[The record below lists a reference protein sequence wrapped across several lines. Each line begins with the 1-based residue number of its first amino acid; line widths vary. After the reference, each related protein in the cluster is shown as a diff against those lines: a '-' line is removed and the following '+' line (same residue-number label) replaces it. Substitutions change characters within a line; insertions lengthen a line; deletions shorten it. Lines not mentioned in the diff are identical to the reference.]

1 MDQEAIGSSFHEAT
15 NNPISSLFL
24 VLINTL
30 VANKRSLGS
39 NADYPSDY
47 GPRLNDGNDFDFI
60 IVGAG
65 SAGSVVASR
74 LSENRSWKI
83 LLIETGSYPS
93 LESEVPALTLSLQK
107 TKEDWNYEYEPS
119 AYVRFK
125 EKMPCPRGKGLGGS
139 SLINYFLYTRGNRDD
154 YDNWAKSGN
163 VGWDSDSLFQFHRRI
178 ENIQGV
184 NSHKFGTDG
193 KLKLTKLEN
202 EPLIP
207 SIVDAYKELGYPHD
221 YNDGNPLGRSTGI
234 LTVSNGRRQNVAKAY
249 LGMEVKDRSNLFVVL
264 NAHVTKVLID
274 TSLSASGVEV
284 RLGKKLLTIHSKKE
298 VILSAG
304 AVNSPQILM
313 NSGIGPKTHLE
324 GLGIKVLKDL
334 PVGENLQDHALFPG
348 LFYKLQKSALIPVF
362 KEPNIDNLYDYLIHG
377 KGPLTALG
385 TIFVGFVN
393 PKNDS
398 KLPSIEIPH
407 IRIPE
412 KLLISPNSY
421 VAETFGFPQ
430 AITDT
435 LTKINE
441 MNPITIPLVLISY
454 PKSKGR
460 IQLRSSDPFDAPLIF
475 PNYLSETI
483 DVTTIIEGIRF
494 VQKMM
499 KTKAFQALNP
509 ELIRI
514 NWADCDNV
522 QFDSDAY
529 WDCAIRNLIRTAYH
543 FVGTCKMG
551 PKSDPSAVVDSRLR
565 VHDIKGLRV
574 IDGSIMPSLVGVHTN
589 GPIIV
594 IGEKGAE
601 MVKEDWGINRNEL

>member
-15 NNPISSLFL
+15 NNPIFSSLFL

-30 VANKRSLGS
+30 VANKRSLAS

-47 GPRLNDGNDFDFI
+47 GPRLNDGDDFDFI

-74 LSENRSWKI
+74 LSENPSWKI
-83 LLIETGSYPS
+83 LLIETGSYAS
-93 LESEVPALTLSLQK
+93 VESEVPALTVNLQK

-125 EKMPCPRGKGLGGS
+125 EKMRCPRGKGLGGS
-139 SLINYFLYTRGNRDD
+139 SLINYLLYTRGNRDD

-193 KLKLTKLEN
+193 KLKLSKLEN

-207 SIVDAYKELGYPHD
+207 SIVDAYRELGYTHD
-221 YNDGNPLGRSTGI
+221 YNDGNPLGRSSGI
-234 LTVSNGRRQNVAKAY
+234 YTVSNGRRQNVAKAY
-249 LGMEVKDRSNLFVVL
+249 LGNGVKDRSNLFVVL
-264 NAHVTKVLID
+264 NAHVTKMLID
-274 TSLSASGVEV
+274 TSLSVSGVEV

-298 VILSAG
+298 VILAAG

-313 NSGIGPKTHLE
+313 NSGVGPKAHLE

-334 PVGENLQDHALFPG
+334 PVGENLQDHVLFPG
-348 LFYKLQKSALIPVF
+348 LFYNLQKSALTPVF
-362 KEPNIDNLYDYLIHG
+362 KEPDIDNLYDYLIHG
-377 KGPLTALG
+377 KGPLTAVG
-385 TIFVGFVN
+385 TVFVGFIN
-393 PKNDS
+393 PNNDS
-398 KLPSIEIPH
+398 KLPSIEILH
-407 IRIPE
+407 FRIPN
-412 KLLISPNSY
+412 KFLITPL
-421 VAETFGFPQ
+421 AEILQLPQ
-430 AITDT
+430 GIPDTVTDI
-435 LTKINE
+435 KE
-441 MNPITIPLVLISY
+441 MNPIIMPLVVLSY

-460 IQLRSSDPFDAPLIF
+460 IQLRSSNPFDAPLIL
-475 PNYLSETI
+475 PNYLSEAI

-499 KTKAFQALNP
+499 KTKAFQAHNP
-509 ELIRI
+509 EFIRFH
-514 NWADCDNV
+514 WADCENFK
-522 QFDSDAY
+522 FDSDEY
-529 WDCAIRNLIRTAYH
+529 WDCVIRNLIRTEYH
-543 FVGTCKMG
+543 LVGTCKMG

-565 VHDIKGLRV
+565 VHGIKGLCV